1 MAEEG
6 IFYIDYGIYIMIDM
20 QQVSL
25 VAGTW
30 SMNSQVVVTGLG
42 DSMLTAI
49 EIWLMGIAEGQGVVL
64 QIWLIERQ
72 VVEVDGVQIGILIHG
87 INGIYRSFGEQGVAY
102 LQAHTL
108 AHEGVDIVLL
118 VFGRQTVEHTRGI
131 GCMIEMEI

>member
-30 SMNSQVVVTGLG
+30 SMNNQVVVTGLG

-49 EIWLMGIAEGQGVVL
+49 EIWLVGILECQCIVL
-64 QIWLIERQ
+64 EIRLVERE
-72 VVEVDGVQIGILIHG
+72 VVEVDRVQIGILIHG
-87 INGIYRSFGEQGVAY
+87 IDGIYRSF
-102 LQAHTL
+102 
-108 AHEGVDIVLL
+108 
-118 VFGRQTVEHTRGI
+118 
-131 GCMIEMEI
+131 C